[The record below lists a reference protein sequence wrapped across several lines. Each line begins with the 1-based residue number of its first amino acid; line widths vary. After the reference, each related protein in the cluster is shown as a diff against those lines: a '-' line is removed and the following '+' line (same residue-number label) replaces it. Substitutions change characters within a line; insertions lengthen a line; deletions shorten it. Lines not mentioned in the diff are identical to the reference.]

1 MKKEKEKETRTS
13 IVQVILDDYEHGDTD
28 WRKYPNQGQND
39 GKRSIRIVQ
48 ALYDEIGKTELN
60 RQVLELQ
67 ARHLLQDGKG
77 QKISGWYTRGS
88 ELEQIVYRLSDI
100 PRFYEMDGRVPKY
113 ERYFEPFLKLRQ
125 ELQKL
130 RGRQQTWKPWI
141 DQCIGELEN
150 DLERE
155 KIPKICKDEET
166 KEIYFNTLAGLNEI

>member
-28 WRKYPNQGQND
+28 WRKYPNQGEND

-77 QKISGWYTRGS
+77 QKIR
-88 ELEQIVYRLSDI
+88 
-100 PRFYEMDGRVPKY
+100 PA
-113 ERYFEPFLKLRQ
+113 
-125 ELQKL
+125 
-130 RGRQQTWKPWI
+130 
-141 DQCIGELEN
+141 
-150 DLERE
+150 DLETMDQSVYWGVGKR
-155 KIPKICKDEET
+155 PGT
-166 KEIYFNTLAGLNEI
+166 

>member
-77 QKISGWYTRGS
+77 QKISGTQGEVNWSRSY
-88 ELEQIVYRLSDI
+88 IVCLIFRDFMKWMGGCQNMSAI
-100 PRFYEMDGRVPKY
+100 
-113 ERYFEPFLKLRQ
+113 
-125 ELQKL
+125 
-130 RGRQQTWKPWI
+130 
-141 DQCIGELEN
+141 
-150 DLERE
+150 
-155 KIPKICKDEET
+155 
-166 KEIYFNTLAGLNEI
+166 LNHF

>member
-100 PRFYEMDGRVPKY
+100 PRFYHYP
-113 ERYFEPFLKLRQ
+113 
-125 ELQKL
+125 
-130 RGRQQTWKPWI
+130 QTRRDWM
-141 DQCIGELEN
+141 
-150 DLERE
+150 RRR
-155 KIPKICKDEET
+155 
-166 KEIYFNTLAGLNEI
+166 